1 MSVTEERHGKELTF
15 QPLKNIDMP
24 RGEDMRLK
32 TLIALTALL
41 VIAVPVAMAGSIEKI
56 RNQKVVVTEET
67 LAPGDT
73 ASLPDTVPSMIVY
86 MSGGSAE
93 IIPAHGKPR
102 SESVK
107 RGATIF
113 HSAGDGTIKNQ
124 GPSTLSFARIEFLTA
139 GNPETWGMSGLSP
152 NYKMLTENKYARAY
166 DIKIPKQTFEPQH
179 THHDRVVVS
188 LSGAKLE
195 HILPDGTK
203 QPSTLKTGEIV
214 WRLGATHIGHNMGQT
229 DLWVIAIE
237 PK

>member
-1 MSVTEERHGKELTF
+1 
-15 QPLKNIDMP
+15 
-24 RGEDMRLK
+24 MRLG
-32 TLIALTALL
+32 TLIALIALS
-41 VIAVPVAMAGSIEKI
+41 VIVVRAALADSIEKI

-73 ASLPDTVPSMIVY
+73 ASLPETIPSMIVY

-93 IIPAHGKPR
+93 IISAHGKPH
-102 SESVK
+102 SESAT
-107 RGATIF
+107 RGETVF
-113 HSAGDGTIKNQ
+113 HSAGEGTIKNQ
-124 GPSTLSFARIEFLTA
+124 GSSTLRFARVQFLTA
-139 GNPETWGMSGLSP
+139 GISETWGMSGLSP
-152 NYKMLTENKYARAY
+152 NYKMLIEDKYARAY

>member
-1 MSVTEERHGKELTF
+1 
-15 QPLKNIDMP
+15 
-24 RGEDMRLK
+24 MRKK
-32 TLIALTALL
+32 TSIALLALSL
-41 VIAVPVAMAGSIEKI
+41 IAVPAVLASSIEKI

-67 LAPGDT
+67 LAPGET
-73 ASLPDTVPSMIVY
+73 ASLPDTIPSMIVY
-86 MSGGSAE
+86 MSGESAE
-93 IIPAHGKPR
+93 IISAHGKPH

-107 RGATIF
+107 RGETVF
-113 HSAGDGTIKNQ
+113 HSAGEGTIKNQ
-124 GPSTLSFARIEFLTA
+124 GSSMLSFACVEFLTA
-139 GNPETWGMSGLSP
+139 GNPEPWGMSGLSP
-152 NYKMLTENKYARAY
+152 NYKMLIEDKYARAY

-203 QPSTLKTGEIV
+203 QPSTLNTGEIV